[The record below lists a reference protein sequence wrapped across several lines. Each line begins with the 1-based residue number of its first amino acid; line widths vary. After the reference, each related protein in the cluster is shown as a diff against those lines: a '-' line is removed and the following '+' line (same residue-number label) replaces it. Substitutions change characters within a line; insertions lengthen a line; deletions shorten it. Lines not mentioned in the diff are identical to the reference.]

1 MNTNELIANL
11 SAQAPSKTLGTP
23 RYYALRL
30 GAVLAA
36 YATGAQIFLGLRLDL
51 AVQFTR
57 PMFAIEVVLLALLA
71 VASAGAAIL
80 SMYPDAYQ
88 KKSLLKLPYGIFAA
102 LAAFILFQLSMPHDP
117 MMAMPELGAH
127 GMECALCIA
136 SVAIVPSALIF
147 GLLRKGASVHP
158 LRSGSFAVLAASGI
172 GCITLRLAE
181 VNDSL
186 MHLVGW
192 HYLPTLLFAA
202 LGAII
207 GKHLLKW

>member
-23 RYYALRL
+23 SYYALRL

-117 MMAMPELGAH
+117 MMAMPDLGAH

-192 HYLPTLLFAA
+192 HYVPTLLFAA